1 MRNID
6 NNVSYCTS
14 LVERKVQLTRK
25 VSQFI
30 LTVPILIIS
39 VLLAPT
45 LISTIF
51 TYNAAY
57 AQSSNTNA
65 GFGET
70 TNLSLPNGKSIP
82 IKYILNSGK
91 LLGVVLDKSRA
102 TLIATLSSTSADNGN
117 LTIQI
122 PRDVVD
128 NKKEGNADAPFR
140 VHVDG
145 KDATFRETTNNKT
158 ARTLSIQ
165 FNKDAKVI
173 DIIGSTST
181 VQ

>member
-1 MRNID
+1 
-6 NNVSYCTS
+6 VQFPSKTS
-14 LVERKVQLTRK
+14 LPV
-25 VSQFI
+25 
-30 LTVPILIIS
+30 LTVAILAL
-39 VLLAPT
+39 VLLTSSFA
-45 LISTIF
+45 STIF
-51 TYNAAY
+51 VNNATY
-57 AQSSNTNA
+57 AQSSNT

-70 TNLSLPNGKSIP
+70 TYLALPNGKSIP
-82 IKYILNSGK
+82 MPYLINTGK
-91 LLGVVLDKSRA
+91 VLGVVLDKSRA
-102 TLIATLSSTSADNGN
+102 TLDVVLSSTSADNGN

-145 KDATFRETTNNKT
+145 KDATFTEIANNKT
-158 ARTLSIQ
+158 TRTLSIQ

>member
-1 MRNID
+1 MTA
-6 NNVSYCTS
+6 S
-14 LVERKVQLTRK
+14 
-25 VSQFI
+25 I
-30 LTVPILIIS
+30 LTL
-39 VLLAPT
+39 VLLTSSLFAS
-45 LISTIF
+45 STFIHNN
-51 TYNAAY
+51 TAY
-57 AQSSNTNA
+57 AQSSNT

-70 TNLSLPNGKSIP
+70 TYLALPNGKSIP
-82 IKYILNSGK
+82 IKYVLNTGK

-102 TLIATLSSTSADNGN
+102 TLDVILSSTSADNGN

-128 NKKEGNADAPFR
+128 NKKEGNADATFR

-145 KDATFRETTNNKT
+145 KDATFRETDNNKT

-165 FNKDAKVI
+165 FGKDAKVI

-181 VQ
+181 VL

>member
-1 MRNID
+1 
-6 NNVSYCTS
+6 
-14 LVERKVQLTRK
+14 VQFTRK
-25 VSQFI
+25 LSPSI
-30 LTVPILIIS
+30 LTVSILVLS
-39 VLLAPT
+39 VLLSPT
-45 LISTIF
+45 FVSTI
-51 TYNAAY
+51 YMHKAAY
-57 AQSSNTNA
+57 AQSSNTNT

-70 TNLSLPNGKSIP
+70 TNLALPNGKSIP
-82 IKYILNSGK
+82 IKYIINTGK

-145 KDATFRETTNNKT
+145 KDATFKENDNTKTT
-158 ARTLSIQ
+158 RTLSIQ
-165 FNKDAKVI
+165 FGKDAKVI

-181 VQ
+181 VK

>member
-1 MRNID
+1 MMLLILA
-6 NNVSYCTS
+6 TS
-14 LVERKVQLTRK
+14 
-25 VSQFI
+25 SF
-30 LTVPILIIS
+30 
-39 VLLAPT
+39 A
-45 LISTIF
+45 STIF
-51 TYNAAY
+51 VHKAAY
-57 AQSSNTNA
+57 AQNSNT
-65 GFGET
+65 GFGDT
-70 TNLSLPNGKSIP
+70 TYLAVPNGKSIP
-82 IKYILNSGK
+82 IKYVINTGK

-102 TLIATLSSTSADNGN
+102 TLNVLLSSASASDNGN

-145 KDATFRETTNNKT
+145 KDATFKEVDNTKTT
-158 ARTLSIQ
+158 RTLSIQ
-165 FNKDAKVI
+165 FGKDAKVI

>member
-1 MRNID
+1 M
-6 NNVSYCTS
+6 YKT
-14 LVERKVQLTRK
+14 
-25 VSQFI
+25 
-30 LTVPILIIS
+30 
-39 VLLAPT
+39 
-45 LISTIF
+45 
-51 TYNAAY
+51 AY
-57 AQSSNTNA
+57 AQSSNTNT
-65 GFGET
+65 GFGQT
-70 TNLSLPNGKSIP
+70 TNLALPNGKSIP
-82 IKYILNSGK
+82 IKYVINTGK

-102 TLIATLSSTSADNGN
+102 TLNVLLSSASASDNGN

-145 KDATFRETTNNKT
+145 KDATFKENDNTKTT
-158 ARTLSIQ
+158 RTLSIQ
-165 FNKDAKVI
+165 FGKDAKVI

>member
-1 MRNID
+1 MIQLPR
-6 NNVSYCTS
+6 VSQTFLMASMLLVILATS
-14 LVERKVQLTRK
+14 L
-25 VSQFI
+25 
-30 LTVPILIIS
+30 
-39 VLLAPT
+39 LA
-45 LISTIF
+45 STIF
-51 TYNAAY
+51 THNAAY
-57 AQSSNTNA
+57 AQSSNT

-70 TNLSLPNGKSIP
+70 TYLALPNGKSIP
-82 IKYILNSGK
+82 IKYIINTGK
-91 LLGVVLDKSRA
+91 VLGVVLDKSRA
-102 TLIATLSSTSADNGN
+102 TLDVILSSTSSSDNGN

-145 KDATFRETTNNKT
+145 KDATFRDTDNSKTT
-158 ARTLSIQ
+158 RTLSIQ

-181 VQ
+181 VR

>member
-1 MRNID
+1 MH
-6 NNVSYCTS
+6 
-14 LVERKVQLTRK
+14 Q
-25 VSQFI
+25 
-30 LTVPILIIS
+30 
-39 VLLAPT
+39 
-45 LISTIF
+45 
-51 TYNAAY
+51 AAY
-57 AQSSNTNA
+57 AQSSNT

-82 IKYILNSGK
+82 IKYIINSGK

-102 TLIATLSSTSADNGN
+102 TLIATLSSASADNGN

-145 KDATFRETTNNKT
+145 KDATVRETASNKT
-158 ARTLSIQ
+158 TRTLSIQ

-173 DIIGSTST
+173 DIIGNKST

>member
-1 MRNID
+1 M
-6 NNVSYCTS
+6 TS
-14 LVERKVQLTRK
+14 MLLL
-25 VSQFI
+25 I
-30 LTVPILIIS
+30 LATS
-39 VLLAPT
+39 SFA
-45 LISTIF
+45 STIF
-51 TYNAAY
+51 VHKAAY
-57 AQSSNTNA
+57 AQSSNMNT

-70 TNLSLPNGKSIP
+70 TNLALPNGKSIP
-82 IKYILNSGK
+82 IKYVINTGK

-102 TLIATLSSTSADNGN
+102 TLNVLLSSASVNDNNNGN

-145 KDATFRETTNNKT
+145 KDATFKENDNTKTT
-158 ARTLSIQ
+158 RTLSIQ
-165 FNKDAKVI
+165 FGKDAKVI

>member
-1 MRNID
+1 MIQVPR
-6 NNVSYCTS
+6 VSQTFFMASMLLVILATS
-14 LVERKVQLTRK
+14 L
-25 VSQFI
+25 F
-30 LTVPILIIS
+30 
-39 VLLAPT
+39 A
-45 LISTIF
+45 STIF
-51 TYNAAY
+51 MHKAAY
-57 AQSSNTNA
+57 AQSSNT
-65 GFGET
+65 GFGDT
-70 TNLSLPNGKSIP
+70 TYLALPNGKSIP
-82 IKYILNSGK
+82 IKYIINTGK
-91 LLGVVLDKSRA
+91 VLGVALDKSRA
-102 TLIATLSSTSADNGN
+102 TLDVLLSSTSSDNGN

-145 KDATFRETTNNKT
+145 KDATFKETDNSKT

>member
-1 MRNID
+1 MQFP
-6 NNVSYCTS
+6 
-14 LVERKVQLTRK
+14 RKIPLPVLTG
-25 VSQFI
+25 SI
-30 LTVPILIIS
+30 LAV
-39 VLLAPT
+39 VLLT
-45 LISTIF
+45 SSLFTSTIF
-51 TYNAAY
+51 MHKTAY
-57 AQSSNTNA
+57 AQSSNT

-70 TNLSLPNGKSIP
+70 TYLALPNGKSIP
-82 IKYILNSGK
+82 IKYIMNTGK
-91 LLGVVLDKSRA
+91 VLGVVLDKSRA
-102 TLIATLSSTSADNGN
+102 TLDVILSSTSSSDNGN

-145 KDATFRETTNNKT
+145 KDATFKETTNTKT

-181 VQ
+181 VR

>member
-1 MRNID
+1 VAYKSI
-6 NNVSYCTS
+6 
-14 LVERKVQLTRK
+14 EHKVQSTRK
-25 VSQFI
+25 LSPSI
-30 LTVPILIIS
+30 LTVSTMVLS
-39 VLLAPT
+39 VLLT
-45 LISTIF
+45 STFVSIVF
-51 TYNAAY
+51 MHKVAY

-82 IKYILNSGK
+82 IKYMINTGK

-102 TLIATLSSTSADNGN
+102 TLIATISPASADNGN

-145 KDATFRETTNNKT
+145 KDATFKEHDNTKTT
-158 ARTLSIQ
+158 RTLSIQ
-165 FNKDAKVI
+165 FNKDSKVI
-173 DIIGSTST
+173 DIIGSKST

>member
-1 MRNID
+1 
-6 NNVSYCTS
+6 
-14 LVERKVQLTRK
+14 VQFTRK
-25 VSQFI
+25 LSPSI
-30 LTVPILIIS
+30 LTVSILVLS
-39 VLLAPT
+39 VLLSPT
-45 LISTIF
+45 FVSTI
-51 TYNAAY
+51 YMHKAAY
-57 AQSSNTNA
+57 AQSSNTNT

-70 TNLSLPNGKSIP
+70 TNLALPNGKSIP
-82 IKYILNSGK
+82 IKYIINTGK

-145 KDATFRETTNNKT
+145 KDATFKENDNTKTT
-158 ARTLSIQ
+158 RTLSIQ
-165 FNKDAKVI
+165 FGKDAKVI
-173 DIIGSTST
+173 DMIGSTST
-181 VQ
+181 VK

>member
-1 MRNID
+1 VQFPRKI
-6 NNVSYCTS
+6 S
-14 LVERKVQLTRK
+14 LPV
-25 VSQFI
+25 
-30 LTVPILIIS
+30 LTVAILAL
-39 VLLAPT
+39 VLLTSSFA
-45 LISTIF
+45 STIF
-51 TYNAAY
+51 VHNAAY
-57 AQSSNTNA
+57 AQSSNT

-70 TNLSLPNGKSIP
+70 TYLALPNGKSIP
-82 IKYILNSGK
+82 MPYLINTGK
-91 LLGVVLDKSRA
+91 VLGVVLDKSRA
-102 TLIATLSSTSADNGN
+102 TLDVILSSTSSDNGN

-145 KDATFRETTNNKT
+145 KDATFKEKANNKT
-158 ARTLSIQ
+158 TRTLSIQ

-173 DIIGSTST
+173 DIIGSKST